1 MNYFWLVTIAATGMV
16 LGNLLVR
23 AGMLQ
28 RHVSLGGLW
37 STTWRVSIGT
47 ALLVVGFLG
56 WLFVTLVWPN
66 EWGYTVLGLSYLATI
81 VCAWWFLGETLT
93 LEKMFG
99 CIILVIGL
107 ILIIRN
113 SIV

>member
-1 MNYFWLVTIAATGMV
+1 MDYFWLVTGAAFALV

-28 RHVSLGGLW
+28 HRMVNGQPW
-37 STTWRVSIGT
+37 STTWRVGIGSV
-47 ALLVVGFLG
+47 LLVTGFLA
-56 WLFVTLVWPN
+56 WLLATIAWPN
-66 EWGYTVLGLSYLATI
+66 EWVYIVLGLSYLATI

-99 CIILVIGL
+99 CIILMIGL
-107 ILIIRN
+107 MLVIRN
-113 SIV
+113 SAF